1 MKINNL
7 IPIQDVL
14 EGIRNLIP
22 RLGLYDVGSIISFF
36 VLYIQRI
43 LNNLELGRQIPGIR
57 NLLLSKSQWRRN
69 ARTM

>member
-7 IPIQDVL
+7 IPIQNVL
-14 EGIRNLIP
+14 EGIRNLRP

-43 LNNLELGRQIPGIR
+43 LNNLELGRQIPGIH
-57 NLLLSKSQWRRN
+57 NLLL
-69 ARTM
+69 